1 MGKTCKKFKTAY
13 ESEANEVLL
22 KSRVCDLI
30 PEDDESG
37 LTPVKIGLDGT
48 WAERGFRSLFGAA
61 FAAALETNEII
72 DFGTKFKL
80 NEAIAFAPMKKT
92 SDKFKEHKA
101 KLEENSEDVF
111 EDSSGAMEK
120 EICKDIFNRSKE
132 IGLQYTD
139 LLDSKDYNEVK
150 GIYGMCD
157 EHKKYEEKTE
167 EDKEKF
173 DTSKKGLQFW
183 QKHRDK

>member
-1 MGKTCKKFKTAY
+1 M
-13 ESEANEVLL
+13 
-22 KSRVCDLI
+22 CDLI

-48 WAERGFRSLFGAA
+48 WAKRGFRSLSGAA
-61 FAAALETNEII
+61 FAVALGMNEII
-72 DFGTKFKL
+72 DFGTKSKL
-80 NEAIAFAPMKKT
+80 NEAITFAPMKKS

-101 KLEENSEDVF
+101 KVEENSEAVL

-139 LLDSKDYNEVK
+139 LLGDGDSKDCNEVYNNLK
-150 GIYGMCD
+150 N
-157 EHKKYEEKTE
+157 
-167 EDKEKF
+167 
-173 DTSKKGLQFW
+173 
-183 QKHRDK
+183 

>member
-1 MGKTCKKFKTAY
+1 MIFEHPSSIYVLLAVFESAAY
-13 ESEANEVLL
+13 ESAANEVLL
-22 KSRVCDLI
+22 KSREKVCDLI

-48 WAERGFRSLFGAA
+48 WAKRGFRSLFGAA
-61 FAAALETNEII
+61 FAVALETNEII

-80 NEAIAFAPMKKT
+80 NEATAFAPMKKS

-101 KLEENSEDVF
+101 NVEENSEAVF
-111 EDSSGAMEK
+111 EDSSGAIEK

-139 LLDSKDYNEVK
+139 LLGDGDSKDYN
-150 GIYGMCD
+150 
-157 EHKKYEEKTE
+157 
-167 EDKEKF
+167 
-173 DTSKKGLQFW
+173 
-183 QKHRDK
+183 